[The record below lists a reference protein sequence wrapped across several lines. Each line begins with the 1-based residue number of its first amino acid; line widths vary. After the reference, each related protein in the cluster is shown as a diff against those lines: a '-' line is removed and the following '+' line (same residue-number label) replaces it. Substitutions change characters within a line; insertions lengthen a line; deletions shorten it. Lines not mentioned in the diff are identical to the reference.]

1 MTIKEFGG
9 KVASI
14 WEGLRPVTKKLLVG
28 AMKAGKT
35 GRTDNAAAQ
44 THKFYYDAHADW
56 EVSRLLHALDE
67 QSKKKTVLK
76 NAAKLTEIKQLA
88 DTCVR
93 VLESQS
99 ASAEV
104 FIQLATRAVKDND
117 YARLDRLADHLSER
131 YSAGEIAE
139 IVRQTD
145 LAQIRAIAYETL
157 AMMSITSLLPLL
169 DDPLYAGIAA
179 GALEQKAY
187 EFDSDEARDILDQF
201 DAENEA
207 SGK

>member
-9 KVASI
+9 KIASI
-14 WEGLRPVTKKLLVG
+14 WENLRPDTKKLLVG
-28 AMKAGKT
+28 ALKT
-35 GRTDNAAAQ
+35 GKPAAAQ

-67 QSKKKTVLK
+67 QTTKKTVRK

-88 DTCVR
+88 DTCAS

-104 FIQLATRAVKDND
+104 FIQLATRAVRDND
-117 YARLDRLADHLSER
+117 YARLDRLADHLAQR

-145 LAQIRAIAYETL
+145 LPQIRAIAYETL
-157 AMMSITSLLPLL
+157 AMMSLGNLVPLL
-169 DDPLYAGIAA
+169 DDALYAGIAA

-187 EFDSDEARDILDQF
+187 EFDSEEARDILDQF
-201 DAENEA
+201 DAENT
-207 SGK
+207 GKSE